1 LLKYQLK
8 NVKSFLGFVKQQVV
22 YPIEGEKMSSDV
34 YLYVLGT
41 DPYSNTSRIG
51 HLGIMCYFG
60 FNALTSILCL
70 EDKCNLIDDQW
81 SLEMK
86 KIVLTLDKQIESIK
100 DLSEEEFSKRFGYY
114 KPKPDEWSDR
124 PTANMIDEILEESR
138 GKKWRVSWD

>member
-1 LLKYQLK
+1 
-8 NVKSFLGFVKQQVV
+8 
-22 YPIEGEKMSSDV
+22 MSSDV
-34 YLYVLGT
+34 YLYVLDA

-60 FNALTSILCL
+60 FNALPKIGDL
-70 EDKCNLIDDQW
+70 EDNCNLIDDQW

-86 KIVLTLDKQIESIK
+86 KIVLALDKPIESIK

-124 PTANMIDEILEESR
+124 PTVNMIDEILEESR
-138 GKKWRVSWD
+138 GKNWRVSWD